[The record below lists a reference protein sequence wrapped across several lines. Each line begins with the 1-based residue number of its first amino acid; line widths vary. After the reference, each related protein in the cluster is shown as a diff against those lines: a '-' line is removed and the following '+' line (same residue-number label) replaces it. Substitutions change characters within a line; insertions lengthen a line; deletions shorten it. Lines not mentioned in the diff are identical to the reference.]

1 MLRRDPTRIE
11 LRAEDLLDFDRARE
25 EYLDAT
31 GANNTSNKNKHK
43 ATTAVPPPT
52 PANQTTTTAARKPDP
67 FELAERERKGKDSTM
82 ETRHVSSLV
91 SAVLY
96 VFHSSSRPLSVPAT
110 RPLRTLFTPRP

>member
-52 PANQTTTTAARKPDP
+52 PANQTTTTAGRKPDP
-67 FELAERERKGKDSTM
+67 FELAEREPMASTRSFAQGQHHGDSPCLA
-82 ETRHVSSLV
+82 SSLG
-91 SAVLY
+91 SD
-96 VFHSSSRPLSVPAT
+96 P
-110 RPLRTLFTPRP
+110 

>member
-31 GANNTSNKNKHK
+31 GANNTSKNKHK

-52 PANQTTTTAARKPDP
+52 PANQTTTTAGRKPDP

-82 ETRHVSSLV
+82 ETAHVSLT
-91 SAVLY
+91 VLGQTLKRPSN
-96 VFHSSSRPLSVPAT
+96 SSHFALCSHP
-110 RPLRTLFTPRP
+110 PRP